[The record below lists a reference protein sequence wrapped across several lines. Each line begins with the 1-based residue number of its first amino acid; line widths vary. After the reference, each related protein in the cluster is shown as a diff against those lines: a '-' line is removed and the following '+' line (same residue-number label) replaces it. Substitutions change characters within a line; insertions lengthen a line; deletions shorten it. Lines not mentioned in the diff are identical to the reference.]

1 MTIHYEERGHIA
13 LIVIDRPER
22 RGAMDA
28 ASYAQLAAAWKAV
41 LRSAQIRVAVI
52 TGVQDSYCAGADL
65 QDFIPE
71 VARAARAKASG
82 NLSSR
87 DIEGGFTPVWADN
100 PDTLPD
106 GQWAVLKGI
115 DFPKPI
121 IAAVNGPCVA
131 SGMEMLLATDIRLAS
146 PNAVFG
152 LPEVKRGL
160 FAAGGSTARLA
171 RQIPYAHAMDILL
184 TGRYLDADEAVK
196 VGLINR
202 VVDRERLVEEALAV
216 AELIAANSPTAVT
229 ATKQS
234 VLRGIDTGVDGAYK
248 IESDF
253 GDYVFASGD
262 AVEGPRAFLEKRPPR
277 WTETSIEELLAVTPR
292 PSVPP
297 GS

>member
-1 MTIHYEERGHIA
+1 
-13 LIVIDRPER
+13 
-22 RGAMDA
+22 MDSA
-28 ASYAQLAAAWKAV
+28 AYAQLAAAWKTV
-41 LRSAQIRVAVI
+41 LRSAHVRVAVI

-65 QDFIPE
+65 REFIPQ

-87 DIEGGFTPVWADN
+87 DIDGGFTPVSAD
-100 PDTLPD
+100 DQDVLPD
-106 GQWAVLKGI
+106 GQWAVLKAI

-152 LPEVKRGL
+152 LPEVRRGL

-202 VVDRERLVEEALAV
+202 VVDREHLVEQALAV

-234 VLRGIDTGVDGAYK
+234 VLQGLDTGIDGAYQV
-248 IESDF
+248 ENDF
-253 GDYVFASGD
+253 SDYVFASED

-277 WTETSIEELLAVTPR
+277 WSDTPVDRLLEVTPR
-292 PSVPP
+292 TPAAP

>member
-1 MTIHYEERGHIA
+1 
-13 LIVIDRPER
+13 
-22 RGAMDA
+22 MDVA
-28 ASYAQLAAAWKAV
+28 AYAQLAEAWKAA

-65 QDFIPE
+65 RDFIPE
-71 VARAARAKASG
+71 VSRAARAKASG
-82 NLSSR
+82 NLSGQ
-87 DIEGGFTPVWADN
+87 DVEAGFTPAGTDD
-100 PDTLPD
+100 PDLLPD

-121 IAAVNGPCVA
+121 VAAVNGPCLA

-152 LPEVKRGL
+152 LPEVRRGL
-160 FAAGGSTARLA
+160 FPAGGSTARLA

-184 TGRYLDADEAVK
+184 TGRYLDAEEAVK
-196 VGLINR
+196 AGLINK
-202 VVDRERLVEEALAV
+202 VVDRERLGEEALAV
-216 AELIAANSPTAVT
+216 GELIAANSPTAVA

-234 VLRGIDTGVDGAYK
+234 VLRGLDIGVDGAYR

-277 WTETSIEELLAVTPR
+277 WTEASIERLLAVAPR
-292 PSVPP
+292 PPVPP
-297 GS
+297 SR